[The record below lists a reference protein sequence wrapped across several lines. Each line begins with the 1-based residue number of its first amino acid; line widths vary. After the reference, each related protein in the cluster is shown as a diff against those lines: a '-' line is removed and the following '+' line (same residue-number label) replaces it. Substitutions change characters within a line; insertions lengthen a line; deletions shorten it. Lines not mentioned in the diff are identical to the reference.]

1 MTLNRPCLDCGRL
14 TREGNRCTICG
25 PKKSSEWA
33 RAKGPSPYRDPEWRK
48 LSVQK
53 RKEQPWCEM
62 CGHWGSTDNPLTA
75 DHIRPLSKGGALIV
89 PTYQL
94 RTLCRVC
101 HGKATRH
108 KKEDS

>member
-1 MTLNRPCLDCGRL
+1 M
-14 TREGNRCTICG
+14 
-25 PKKSSEWA
+25 
-33 RAKGPSPYRDPEWRK
+33 
-48 LSVQK
+48 QK

-89 PTYQL
+89 PTYML
-94 RTLCRVC
+94 RTLCRTC

>member
-1 MTLNRPCLDCGRL
+1 MKLNRPCLDCGRL
-14 TREGNRCTICG
+14 TKEGTRCAICG

-33 RAKGPSPYRDPEWRK
+33 RAKGTSPYRDPEWRK
-48 LSVQK
+48 LSMQK
-53 RKEQPWCEM
+53 RREQPWCEM
-62 CGHWGSTDNPLTA
+62 CGHWGSPNNPLTA
-75 DHIRPLSKGGALIV
+75 DHIRPLNAGGALIV

-108 KKEDS
+108 KREDL